1 MSDPLVLRSVS
12 DRVARIV
19 VNRPDKLNALN
30 RQVLGELRSA
40 VEAAAANADVLAIV
54 LAGAGAKA
62 FVAGADIGEMAA
74 LAPAAARQFADEG
87 HAIGRAIDRAGKPV
101 IAAVQGYALGGGCEL
116 ALHCDIILAAENAKL
131 ALREVTIGIM
141 PGAGGTQRFLR
152 AAGSYKA
159 ARYLMTGDMM
169 SAQVASEI
177 GLVSE
182 IVPTD
187 QLMERALALAVQ
199 IAGLPQLA
207 VHSIKEAIQLGADAP
222 LQTALALERKSFQ
235 LLFASDDREEGM
247 GAFLEKRP
255 PDFKGR

>member
-1 MSDPLVLRSVS
+1 MSEVLLESPHPHVAVLR
-12 DRVARIV
+12 I
-19 VNRPDKLNALN
+19 NRPDKLNSLNMAVREEIAAHVTALDRDETVRVIIITGN
-30 RQVLGELRSA
+30 E
-40 VEAAAANADVLAIV
+40 
-54 LAGAGAKA
+54 KA
-62 FVAGADIGEMAA
+62 FAAGADIEELRARAVLDAQFPASRAAWAA
-74 LAPAAARQFADEG
+74 LENCR
-87 HAIGRAIDRAGKPV
+87 KPL
-101 IAAVQGYALGGGCEL
+101 IAAVAGFALGGGCEL

-169 SAQVASEI
+169 SAQVACDL

-182 IVPTD
+182 IVPND
-187 QLMERALALAVQ
+187 QLMERAVKLALQ

-207 VHSIKEAIQLGADAP
+207 VQSIKEAIQLGADAP

-235 LLFASDDREEGM
+235 LLFASEDREEGM
-247 GAFLEKRP
+247 GAFLEKRS

>member
-1 MSDPLVLRSVS
+1 MSEVLLESPHP
-12 DRVARIV
+12 RVAVLKI
-19 VNRPDKLNALN
+19 NRPDKLNSLNMAVREEIAAHVTALDRDETVRVIIITGN
-30 RQVLGELRSA
+30 G
-40 VEAAAANADVLAIV
+40 
-54 LAGAGAKA
+54 KA
-62 FVAGADIGEMAA
+62 FAAGADIEELRARAVLDAQFPASRAAWAA
-74 LAPAAARQFADEG
+74 LENCR
-87 HAIGRAIDRAGKPV
+87 KPL
-101 IAAVQGYALGGGCEL
+101 IAAVAGFALGGGCEL

-169 SAQVASEI
+169 SAQVASDL

-182 IVPTD
+182 IVPND
-187 QLMERALALAVQ
+187 QLMERAIALAVQ

-207 VHSIKEAIQLGADAP
+207 VQSIKEAIQLGADAP

-235 LLFASDDREEGM
+235 LLFASEDREEGM
-247 GAFLEKRP
+247 GAFLGKRP

>member
-1 MSDPLVLRSVS
+1 MSEVLLESPHPH
-12 DRVARIV
+12 VAVLKI
-19 VNRPDKLNALN
+19 NRPDKLNSLNMAVREDIAAHVTALDRDETVRVIIITGN
-30 RQVLGELRSA
+30 EKAQFPASR
-40 VEAAAANADVLAIV
+40 AAW
-54 LAGAGAKA
+54 GAL
-62 FVAGADIGEMAA
+62 ENC
-74 LAPAAARQFADEG
+74 R
-87 HAIGRAIDRAGKPV
+87 KPL
-101 IAAVQGYALGGGCEL
+101 IAAVAGFALGGGCEL